1 MLICHNECW
10 VLIFN
15 LPWSFD
21 CKYLNLCF
29 GSIVLLTLLHVGT
42 FFFVDI
48 WSFYASRIILPPFYK
63 QKFGYVIGFIF
74 GTVEKEELFTIKGEI
89 DKKIKWKNNYM
100 IEKHLTPMGKEVPH
114 LSSHPRINPKA
125 VRPHVHT
132 IVEKKK
138 LHNILSFFFFFAIRA
153 FPTLWAG
160 LISPGAEG
168 SQINSHL
175 ASI

>member
-21 CKYLNLCF
+21 CKYLNLCS

-42 FFFVDI
+42 FFFFVDI

-63 QKFGYVIGFIF
+63 QNFWYVIGFIF
-74 GTVEKEELFTIKGEI
+74 GTEEKEELFTIKGEM
-89 DKKIKWKNNYM
+89 DKKIKRKNNYM
-100 IEKHLTPMGKEVPH
+100 IEKHLTPIGKEVPH

-125 VRPHVHT
+125 VRSHVHT
-132 IVEKKK
+132 IVGKKIK
-138 LHNILSFFFFFAIRA
+138 LHNTLIYLFFLLLGRFQPF
-153 FPTLWAG
+153 G
-160 LISPGAEG
+160 LD
-168 SQINSHL
+168 
-175 ASI
+175 